1 MFGGNQ
7 MIGSSVGNY
16 KITEKIGEG
25 GMGAVFKG
33 IDEMLEREVA
43 IKMLRP
49 ELARQPDVV
58 ERFRSEAVTL
68 AKLNHPN
75 IATLYSFMRHGEDY
89 FMVMEYVR
97 GNTLEAIIKNFGA
110 ISYERAIPLFC
121 QALEG
126 IDHAHKQG
134 IVHRDIKP
142 ANVMILDSGS
152 VKVMDFGIARVLG
165 SARLTRQGNVVGTV
179 EYMSPEQ
186 IKGEE
191 SDARSDI
198 YSLGMLLYEML
209 TGRLPFESKSE
220 YELMRLQVE
229 EAPPPPTLHS
239 ANIPQPMEQAI
250 MRALAK
256 KREAR
261 FESAGEMRAVLLR
274 SLVASTSQL
283 GNSSTGNYAAPATRV
298 MNDSGN
304 ISASGERQVGQPAR
318 PAPDSTNPSKE
329 TVVDRNSASFAVPSV
344 AGDIQTT
351 QVLGADGQPVHQAGM
366 PAAQIRGVGSQ
377 PEATRVIGGQP
388 EARPLDAATRV
399 VSFQPPLIPQPPS
412 AGKPPAPVAQKAA
425 AVSTTSG
432 SKMNL
437 KMVAG
442 VGVIILVL
450 AGGSA
455 AYFLRKGNTQP
466 TPPVVVEPQAEN
478 PEAANPDPQ
487 SQQPAQSENQAAT
500 PPTDPNSPL
509 EENANANSNTA
520 KQSKSRKGEKTEQ
533 PTEPTDEAKKE
544 EPAQPSTT
552 QPTQQPTT
560 QQPAHEPKQEP
571 TPAVAKEPEKK
582 EEKKDE
588 KKKGGGV
595 GGFFKKIFG
604 GGEKKKDEKK
614 PQN

>member
-1 MFGGNQ
+1 

-75 IATLYSFMRHGEDY
+75 IATLFSFMRHGEDY

-142 ANVMILDSGS
+142 ANVMILESGS
-152 VKVMDFGIARVLG
+152 VKVMDFGIARMLG

-191 SDARSDI
+191 ADARSDI
-198 YSLGMLLYEML
+198 YSLGILLYEML

-229 EAPPPPTLHS
+229 EAPPPPTIHS
-239 ANIPQPMEQAI
+239 TNIPAPIEQAI

-256 KREAR
+256 KKEAR
-261 FESAGEMRAVLLR
+261 YESAGELRAVLLR

-283 GNSSTGNYAAPATRV
+283 GNSTTGNYAAPATKV
-298 MNDSGN
+298 FPESGTLA
-304 ISASGERQVGQPAR
+304 SSGERQLIQP
-318 PAPDSTNPSKE
+318 PANTGETAAGSQTPSKE
-329 TVVDRNSASFAVPSV
+329 TVLDRSSASFSTPVSKVELPSTQV
-344 AGDIQTT
+344 ISADAQALHQAAMPASQVIGGPPEAT
-351 QVLGADGQPVHQAGM
+351 QVLGGQADRRV
-366 PAAQIRGVGSQ
+366 V
-377 PEATRVIGGQP
+377 EAT
-388 EARPLDAATRV
+388 TKV
-399 VSFQPPLIPQPPS
+399 VSFQPPHQPMVNQS
-412 AGKPPAPVAQKAA
+412 AQKASPIPVAQKAVA
-425 AVSTTSG
+425 ASASAPG
-432 SKMNL
+432 KSNWKML
-437 KMVAG
+437 AG

-450 AGGSA
+450 GGGA
-455 AYFLRKGNTQP
+455 AAFFLKKGNTP
-466 TPPVVVEPQAEN
+466 PPSPVVTEP
-478 PEAANPDPQ
+478 
-487 SQQPAQSENQAAT
+487 QPAQPTAEQQPPAQGENQAVT
-500 PPTDPNSPL
+500 PTTDPSNTPL
-509 EENANANSNTA
+509 DEAASENSNTA
-520 KQSKSRKGEKTEQ
+520 KPNKPRKGEKADPNAPTTE
-533 PTEPTDEAKKE
+533 EAKKE
-544 EPAQPSTT
+544 EPEQPTTT

-560 QQPAHEPKQEP
+560 QQPEQPKPE
-571 TPAVAKEPEKK
+571 TTTAVAKEPEKK
-582 EEKKDE
+582 EEKKEE

-604 GGEKKKDEKK
+604 GGDKKKEEKK
-614 PQN
+614 PPQN

>member
-1 MFGGNQ
+1 

-142 ANVMILDSGS
+142 ANVMILESGS
-152 VKVMDFGIARVLG
+152 VKVMDFGIARMLG

-191 SDARSDI
+191 ADARSDI
-198 YSLGMLLYEML
+198 YSLGILLYEML

-239 ANIPQPMEQAI
+239 ANIPAPIEQAI

-256 KREAR
+256 KKEAR
-261 FESAGEMRAVLLR
+261 YESAGELRAVLLR

-283 GNSSTGNYAAPATRV
+283 GNSTTGNYAAPTTRV
-298 MNDSGN
+298 LADSGTL
-304 ISASGERQVGQPAR
+304 SSSGERQLVPPLSNMGETTT
-318 PAPDSTNPSKE
+318 DSRTPSKE
-329 TVVDRNSASFAVPSV
+329 TVVDRASTSFPTPVPKMEMPS
-344 AGDIQTT
+344 T
-351 QVLGADGQPVHQAGM
+351 QVIGGEAIPHHESAM
-366 PAAQIRGVGSQ
+366 PATQIL
-377 PEATRVIGGQP
+377 GGQP
-388 EARPLDAATRV
+388 EATQVLGGQPDVRTVEATTKV
-399 VSFQPPLIPQPPS
+399 VSFQPPQKPHLSHAAQKSGPQPVP
-412 AGKPPAPVAQKAA
+412 QKAVA
-425 AVSTTSG
+425 ASAAAS
-432 SKMNL
+432 SKSNL
-437 KMVAG
+437 KMFVG
-442 VGVIILVL
+442 VGAILLVL

-455 AYFLRKGNTQP
+455 AFLLKKGNAQP
-466 TPPVVVEPQAEN
+466 PPVVTESQ
-478 PEAANPDPQ
+478 PETPDSATPDPQ
-487 SQQPAQSENQAAT
+487 TQPPAQGESQATAPTTNPEN
-500 PPTDPNSPL
+500 PL
-509 EENANANSNTA
+509 DESANSNANTA
-520 KQSKSRKGEKTEQ
+520 KQTKPRKGEKTDQPTDSTEEAKKAEPEQ
-533 PTEPTDEAKKE
+533 PT
-544 EPAQPSTT
+544 TT
-552 QPTQQPTT
+552 QPAQQPTT
-560 QQPAHEPKQEP
+560 QTEQPKPEPSN
-571 TPAVAKEPEKK
+571 TVAKEPEKK
-582 EEKKDE
+582 EEKKEE

-604 GGEKKKDEKK
+604 GGEKKKEEKK
-614 PQN
+614 PPQN